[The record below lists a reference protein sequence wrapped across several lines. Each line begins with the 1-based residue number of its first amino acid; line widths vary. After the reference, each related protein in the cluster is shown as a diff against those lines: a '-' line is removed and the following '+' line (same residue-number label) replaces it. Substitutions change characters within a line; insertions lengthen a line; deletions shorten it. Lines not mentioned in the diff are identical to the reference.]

1 MNGKEFTNHA
11 MYNPEMLVAA
21 LENENVKTILSRY
34 IDREHQQFVMDMAET
49 LSEEQE
55 YLKRGTGIMESPEPR
70 IKGIV
75 NPMTPGNI
83 MARGFNLARRMVSPQ
98 YVAAEIGVNLA
109 LQSGLNLMKLA
120 AGNKEAADAML
131 RLIKF
136 PQDMTK
142 KDLDTLTN
150 MVTDFAVTELGQLG
164 SEGTRI
170 LDEQLALPTEEN

>member
-1 MNGKEFTNHA
+1 
-11 MYNPEMLVAA
+11 
-21 LENENVKTILSRY
+21 
-34 IDREHQQFVMDMAET
+34 
-49 LSEEQE
+49 
-55 YLKRGTGIMESPEPR
+55 
-70 IKGIV
+70 
-75 NPMTPGNI
+75 

-120 AGNKEAADAML
+120 AGNKEAADIML

-142 KDLDTLTN
+142 KDLDTFTN

-170 LDEQLALPTEEN
+170 LEEQLAIPTEEN